1 MKKHILVIS
10 FLVLKGQ
17 GFITGVHKSG
27 PGVGAG
33 AEAVG
38 EAAGGKLWF
47 LMEGCSRCQA
57 VVIWRELEE

>member
-1 MKKHILVIS
+1 MKKHILVIP
-10 FLVLKGQ
+10 FLLLKGQ

-38 EAAGGKLWF
+38 EAAGGKL
-47 LMEGCSRCQA
+47 
-57 VVIWRELEE
+57 